1 MSASYALAEKKMEE
15 VVHTIN
21 GLKAKKSLKT
31 IYNNL
36 TKNGVEVFVDGDYV
50 VYIDA
55 HYLFEWLCVQL
66 WYEPQDFSQ
75 RKIVKEVEI
84 SR

>member
-1 MSASYALAEKKMEE
+1 MSASYVLAEKKMEE
-15 VVHTIN
+15 VVNTIN
-21 GLKAKKSLKT
+21 GMKAKKSLKT
-31 IYNNL
+31 IYNSL
-36 TKNGVEVFVDGDYV
+36 TKDGVHVFVDGDYV
-50 VYIDA
+50 VYIDIDIF
-55 HYLFEWLCVQL
+55 YNLSVQL